1 MVYDIQNDWINL
13 MVMLAVTILK
23 TIQHSLIHVYDN
35 EGLGDHCQLINYLSH
50 NNNFQIL
57 SCLTGGFVRTS
68 RQTGGVSN
76 KREI

>member
-35 EGLGDHCQLINYLSH
+35 EGLGDHCQFIMNKLSH
-50 NNNFQIL
+50 TSNLQVT
-57 SCLTGGFVRTS
+57 SCLMGGFAHTS
-68 RQTGGVSN
+68 LQT
-76 KREI
+76 